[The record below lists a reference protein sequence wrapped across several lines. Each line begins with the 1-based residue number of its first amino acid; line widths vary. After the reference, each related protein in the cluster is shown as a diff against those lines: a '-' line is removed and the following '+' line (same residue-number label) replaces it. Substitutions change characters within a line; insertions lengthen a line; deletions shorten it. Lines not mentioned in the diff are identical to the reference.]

1 VAAEQVVAQVA
12 RYRQVAAQVRRAIA
26 EQGYGPGGRLPS
38 EEALAAQF
46 GVSRGTVRQ
55 ALALL
60 RSDGVVT
67 SSRGTRRVVLDSPPL
82 QDFAQLTS
90 FTGWARSLG
99 EVPGGRVVR
108 QQERAATPEE
118 QRQLRLASGAGVLWV
133 LRVRTLSGR
142 AVMVERTVYPQ
153 AVGTLVAAMPAEAV
167 SVTDLLAGHGVVL
180 ADADHTIDLVL
191 AGAQDAQLLGCAAG
205 DALLRERRRTTDPAG
220 VPVEWSEDRYLP
232 GTVAFTVHNSLA
244 SSALTRRRT
253 GGPDSG

>member
-1 VAAEQVVAQVA
+1 MAQVAQVA
-12 RYRQVAAQVRRAIA
+12 RYRQVAAQVRQAIA
-26 EQGYGPGGRLPS
+26 EERYGPGGRLPS
-38 EEALAAQF
+38 EGALAEQY

-60 RSDGVVT
+60 RNDGVVT
-67 SSRGTRRVVLDSPPL
+67 SRRGTRRVVLDNPPL
-82 QDFAQLTS
+82 QDFAELTS

-99 EVPGGRVVR
+99 EQPGGRMLR
-108 QQERAATPEE
+108 QEQRAATDEE
-118 QRQLRLASGAGVLWV
+118 RHQLRLAAEAEVQWV

-153 AVGTLVAAMPAEAV
+153 PVGALVAVMPAEAV
-167 SVTDLLAGHGVVL
+167 SVTELLVRHGVLL

-191 AGAQDAQLLGCAAG
+191 ADEQDAELLGCAAG
-205 DALLRERRRTTDPAG
+205 DPLLRERRRTTDPAG

-244 SSALTRRRT
+244 SSALSRLRT
-253 GGPDSG
+253 GGPEPR